1 VNQES
6 RQVHSV
12 LSWTARIGG
21 AAIMVVVVHAF
32 MVWFAVPRPAAWYLG
47 AIIYAGLIAVMFSRR
62 SLVDKFGI
70 YFVFVVVTVVGA
82 LTVCPCAGAHFVL
95 APIAGLM
102 ALALVHLVK
111 FILPT
116 ASTDVTPTSAE

>member
-1 VNQES
+1 M
-6 RQVHSV
+6 HSI

-21 AAIMVVVVHAF
+21 AAVMVALVHAF

-62 SLVDKFGI
+62 PLVDKLGI
-70 YFVFVVVTVVGA
+70 YFMFAVVTVVGA
-82 LTVCPCAGAHFVL
+82 LTVCPCTGAHFVL

-102 ALALVHLVK
+102 ALAIVNLVK
-111 FILPT
+111 FLLPPP
-116 ASTDVTPTSAE
+116 STDVTPTSAE